1 MLTLE
6 YNPTA
11 SFVEIVFRCPKCDSV
26 CTAQL
31 SVPAPDFTAETTYG
45 PVCLDDYK
53 GKWLVLFSHPG
64 DFTPVCTTEMI
75 AFAQANHYFEKLNT
89 MAYYQDEKIFNNY
102 FSFFLTDTTKKNLIS
117 HYISL

>member
-31 SVPAPDFTAETTYG
+31 SVPAPDFTAETHHDSVNVEYDECYCEKCDSSFSVELSTGFYG
-45 PVCLDDYK
+45 GMCELCDVEDVLDFKEIYETTAGATITSHCGEHTLGILYIND
-53 GKWLVLFSHPG
+53 GK
-64 DFTPVCTTEMI
+64 
-75 AFAQANHYFEKLNT
+75 
-89 MAYYQDEKIFNNY
+89 
-102 FSFFLTDTTKKNLIS
+102 
-117 HYISL
+117 

>member
-31 SVPAPDFTAETTYG
+31 SVPAPDFTAETHHDSVNVEY
-45 PVCLDDYK
+45 D
-53 GKWLVLFSHPG
+53 
-64 DFTPVCTTEMI
+64 
-75 AFAQANHYFEKLNT
+75 
-89 MAYYQDEKIFNNY
+89 
-102 FSFFLTDTTKKNLIS
+102 
-117 HYISL
+117 